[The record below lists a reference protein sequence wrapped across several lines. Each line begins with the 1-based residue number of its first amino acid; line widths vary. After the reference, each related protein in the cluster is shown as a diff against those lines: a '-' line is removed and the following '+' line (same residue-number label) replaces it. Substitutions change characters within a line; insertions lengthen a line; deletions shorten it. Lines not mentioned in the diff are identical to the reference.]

1 MEKSNFSQNLIKEY
15 QKELYDTYGVL
26 VNENE
31 AQLQLLSL
39 TRSMFPIVLTAEK
52 AGSREQG
59 ARVGVAALAP
69 ARFRL
74 QSQKDDGTKSGIVL
88 PRLRDIKKENYE

>member
-15 QKELYDTYGVL
+15 QKELYETYGVL
-26 VNENE
+26 VNVNE
-31 AQLQLLSL
+31 AQLQLLAL

-52 AGSREQG
+52 AGSRERG
-59 ARVGVAALAP
+59 ARVGEAALAP

-74 QSQKDDGTKSGIVL
+74 HSQEDDGTKSGAVL
-88 PRLRDIKKENYE
+88 PRLRDIETKNYE